1 MRAKKE
7 ELLRAVQ
14 GLRGRPEH
22 KMVLDLLEVMLDEV
36 KNTLVVCDP
45 ADFAHVQGQAKAY
58 SGLIRMIERPSPPGS
73 TREM

>member
-1 MRAKKE
+1 
-7 ELLRAVQ
+7 
-14 GLRGRPEH
+14 
-22 KMVLDLLEVMLDEV
+22 MVLDLLEAMLDEV